1 MELDASRMGG
11 EEEQDSETTRVPES
25 ESRLRAVDCPSSGD
39 TQPGPQS
46 SQLRADASNPE
57 CGLGTTDQKCHQ
69 CQTLFT
75 NGWTIN
81 STQ

>member
-39 TQPGPQS
+39 TQTLSPDPKAHS
-46 SQLRADASNPE
+46 SELMPAIQNV
-57 CGLGTTDQKCHQ
+57 
-69 CQTLFT
+69 
-75 NGWTIN
+75 GWERRIGNAT
-81 STQ
+81 SVRLCLPMDGQ